1 MAKTKPEGEVTT
13 DAKAEEKR
21 LTISP
26 TFDPE
31 TYNKIVALA
40 QEDERT
46 PAQYLARFIR
56 KAMADRTAPPS

>member
-1 MAKTKPEGEVTT
+1 MPKQKPEGEVA

-31 TYNKIVALA
+31 TYNKIVELA
-40 QEDERT
+40 KEDERT
-46 PAQYLARFIR
+46 PAQYLARFVR
-56 KAMADRTAPPS
+56 KALAAQ

>member
-1 MAKTKPEGEVTT
+1 MAKPKPEGEVA

-31 TYNKIVALA
+31 TYNKIVELA
-40 QEDERT
+40 RDDERS
-46 PAQYLARFIR
+46 PAQYLARFVR
-56 KAMADRTAPPS
+56 QNLPK